1 MLRRQGAKAK
11 SFHLTPHRC
20 GCSIPGSS
28 QGGPTS
34 PVCPSL
40 VPSGGCLPS
49 GFWHFF
55 FPSVLALHTLGQEA
69 VLWHH
74 PKFPTWRAQCHG
86 NTLFF
91 QLLPCF
97 LCSWALSLD
106 DGDHRSYLG
115 RFSMLLSKQLIVW
128 CLVVACPAMCPT
140 PPHPPW
146 PQHRGKHIT
155 WDWKDCSA
163 LHILKF
169 P

>member
-1 MLRRQGAKAK
+1 MLR
-11 SFHLTPHRC
+11 
-20 GCSIPGSS
+20 
-28 QGGPTS
+28 
-34 PVCPSL
+34 
-40 VPSGGCLPS
+40 
-49 GFWHFF
+49 
-55 FPSVLALHTLGQEA
+55 
-69 VLWHH
+69 HH